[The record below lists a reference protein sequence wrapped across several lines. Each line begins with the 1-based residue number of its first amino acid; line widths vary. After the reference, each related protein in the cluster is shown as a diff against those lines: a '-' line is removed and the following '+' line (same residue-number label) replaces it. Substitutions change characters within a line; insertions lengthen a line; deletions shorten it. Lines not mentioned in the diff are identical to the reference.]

1 MKCLTSV
8 VNDDGD
14 KDGLFY
20 ELSQLCLIEGRNKST
35 GPCSQW
41 ASLSIPR
48 TPLIGKL
55 ELFSCLDNIF
65 SCTALSILRTFL
77 DAIRIENREM
87 LREDIQAARAGRDE
101 PV

>member
-1 MKCLTSV
+1 MRLPDPFLERGSVCLHLA
-8 VNDDGD
+8 ND
-14 KDGLFY
+14 
-20 ELSQLCLIEGRNKST
+20 
-35 GPCSQW
+35 
-41 ASLSIPR
+41 
-48 TPLIGKL
+48 GKL

-101 PV
+101 SV